1 MHETAKPTIRDIA
14 RLAGVSRSTVSLVI
28 NGDPRIT
35 AATRGR
41 VLEVIE
47 SAGYQPNTMARGLAR
62 RRANAAAVILPVTG
76 SHVLADVYFAEA
88 ISGISDVLSE
98 AGYRLVIE
106 MANAR
111 FLEHATHR
119 RLLRQGAADGM
130 LLLGTIKEDAYVRE
144 LIELR
149 TPLVLVNTRMPGASA
164 VYADNRSGAREMVGH
179 LASLGHRRIAFI
191 GGLENTTVGEDR
203 SLGFLDGLAEA
214 GIALEDDLRLW
225 GNFSESSGAEAARAL
240 LVRRP
245 RPTALMA
252 ANDMM
257 ALGALR
263 VAQEEFG
270 LHVPGD
276 LTVVGADDI
285 RLTTYVRPR
294 LTTLSQPIYDIGR
307 MATQLLLEI
316 FELGDSEPV
325 ERVVPT
331 RLIARESS
339 GPPPAPRT

>member
-1 MHETAKPTIRDIA
+1 M
-14 RLAGVSRSTVSLVI
+14 
-28 NGDPRIT
+28 
-35 AATRGR
+35 
-41 VLEVIE
+41 
-47 SAGYQPNTMARGLAR
+47 
-62 RRANAAAVILPVTG
+62 
-76 SHVLADVYFAEA
+76 
-88 ISGISDVLSE
+88 
-98 AGYRLVIE
+98 
-106 MANAR
+106 
-111 FLEHATHR
+111 
-119 RLLRQGAADGM
+119 
-130 LLLGTIKEDAYVRE
+130 LGTIKEDAYVRE
-144 LIELR
+144 LIELQ

-214 GIALEDDLRLW
+214 GIAMEEDLRLW

-270 LHVPGD
+270 LRVPED

-307 MATQLLLEI
+307 MATQLLLET
-316 FELGDSEPV
+316 LRTPGSRAGGKGRSHPADRARV
-325 ERVVPT
+325 ERPAARVAL
-331 RLIARESS
+331 LIGRRVN
-339 GPPPAPRT
+339 PPPMRPMA

>member
-1 MHETAKPTIRDIA
+1 MHESAKTTIRDIA

-35 AATRGR
+35 DKTRLR
-41 VLEVIE
+41 VLKVIE
-47 SAGYQPNTMARGLAR
+47 EAGYQPNTMARSLAQ
-62 RRANAAAVILPVTG
+62 RRANAAAVILPATG

-88 ISGISDVLSE
+88 ISGISDGLSE

-106 MANAR
+106 MATAR
-111 FLEHATHR
+111 FLEQSAHR

-130 LLLGTIKEDAYVRE
+130 LLLGTIKEDAYVSE
-144 LIELR
+144 LIESR
-149 TPLVLVNTRMPGASA
+149 IPLVLVNTRMPGASA
-164 VYADNRSGAREMVGH
+164 VYADNRTGAREMVGH
-179 LASLGHRRIAFI
+179 LAALGHRRIAFI

-203 SLGFLDGLAEA
+203 SRGFLEGLAEA
-214 GIALEDDLRLW
+214 GIPLESDLRLW
-225 GNFSESSGAEAARAL
+225 GNFSEESGAEAARTL
-240 LVRRP
+240 LARKP

-270 LHVPGD
+270 LRVPGD
-276 LTVVGADDI
+276 VTVVGADDI

-294 LTTLSQPIYDIGR
+294 LTTIAQPIYEVGR
-307 MATQLLLEI
+307 MATQLLLDLLE
-316 FELGDSEPV
+316 SKSAEPI
-325 ERVVPT
+325 EKVVPT
-331 RLIARESS
+331 RLVPRESS
-339 GPPPAPRT
+339 GPPPATR